1 MGAVGEF
8 FSLLLGGCLLPHTA
22 SKLSRKEYTAMKED
36 KENLIVSIFKQ
47 LSKIAIPVLTIG
59 KLVKDLFKKG

>member
-1 MGAVGEF
+1 
-8 FSLLLGGCLLPHTA
+8 
-22 SKLSRKEYTAMKED
+22 MKED

-47 LSKIAIPVLTIG
+47 LSKIAIPILTIG